1 MPGPVDIA
9 IRVAI
14 NAVAFVAA
22 VLLVPGAEF
31 LSDPWKIAL
40 IAAIFGVINA
50 YLRPIVKLLSL
61 PLNLISFGLVG
72 LVINVGMVF
81 LTGVIS
87 GQMRLGFRLGGW
99 PRTDFTIET
108 VTAALGVALVV
119 SVVATILALVRRLLP
134 RV

>member
-1 MPGPVDIA
+1 MA
-9 IRVAI
+9 IRVAL
-14 NAVAFVAA
+14 NAVAFVVA

-31 LSDPWKIAL
+31 LGEPWKIAL
-40 IAAIFGVINA
+40 VATIFGVINA

-61 PLNLISFGLVG
+61 PLTLLTFGMVG
-72 LVINVGMVF
+72 LVINVAMVF
-81 LTGVIS
+81 VTGAIS

-108 VTAALGVALVV
+108 ITAALGVALVV
-119 SVVATILALVRRLLP
+119 SVVATLLALARTLLP